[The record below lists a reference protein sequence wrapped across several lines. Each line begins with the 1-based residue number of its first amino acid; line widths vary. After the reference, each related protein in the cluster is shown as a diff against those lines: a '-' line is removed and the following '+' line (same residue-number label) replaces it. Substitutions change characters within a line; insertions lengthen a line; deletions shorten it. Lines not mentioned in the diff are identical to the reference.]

1 MNQGERDELLAAI
14 RLVQLREA
22 GKSLPLLGEIKSVCY
37 GVREYSAAPAS
48 VVITNHSLSDQ
59 SLSLLATKMGIKKG
73 GRNDKADVY
82 VNGKGVSIKSMRNAP
97 PALVNHTARPGWV
110 RICEEIDHDIRPLD
124 AIIDRYWQLR
134 QKEKIKEDIAN
145 SDSASPFRENLK
157 YLKPLLSYFLF
168 RGTGS
173 SESLSPADYLLDFT
187 DPLSESTWRIFSP
200 EGIVDLIW
208 PKLVF
213 SVRSK
218 KGMPPT
224 YPHMSDQEKQK
235 SIARW
240 TKFHQNEYRGA
251 LHVRVK

>member
-1 MNQGERDELLAAI
+1 MNQGERDELLAVI
-14 RLVQLREA
+14 RLVQLRDA
-22 GKSLPLLGEIKSVCY
+22 DKSLPLLGKIKRVGY
-37 GVREYSAAPAS
+37 DDREYSSAPRSA
-48 VVITNHSLSDQ
+48 VTNHKLSD
-59 SLSLLATKMGIKKG
+59 SKLSLIASKMGITKAG
-73 GRNDKADVY
+73 ASDKADVC
-82 VNGKGVSIKSMRNAP
+82 VNGMGVSIKSMRNAP

-124 AIIDRYWQLR
+124 AIIDSYWQLR
-134 QKEKIKEDIAN
+134 QTGKIKEDIAN
-145 SDSASPFRENLK
+145 SDSASPFREKLE

-173 SESLSPADYLLDFT
+173 RVSLSPADYLLDFT
-187 DPLSESTWRIFSP
+187 DPESESTWGVFSP

-240 TKFHQNEYRGA
+240 TKLHQNEYRGA
-251 LHVRVK
+251 LHVRVR